1 MSKRND
7 ITVHMIGHGHIDP
20 TWLWRWT
27 EGYEEVRATFRSA
40 LDRMNETPEF
50 RFTASSTC
58 FYAWVKACDPALF
71 EEIRARVAEGRWEL
85 AGGWWI
91 EPDCNIPC
99 GESLVRQGLYAQRF
113 FEREFGMR
121 ASVGFNPDSFGH
133 AGTFPQLY
141 SKLGI
146 HYYVYMRPMPVHERH
161 YPDGTTFYWVANDGS
176 RVLTCNL
183 QEEYN
188 ADANTAERIRT
199 LAAHPQ
205 LNPGQRHVLG
215 FFGVG
220 NHGGGPTKRAIQ
232 QILDLRKDARGP
244 RAEFSTLRGYFDAF
258 LSHHEVAVI
267 PEIRSDLQHHAQGC
281 YTSHAEIKRLN
292 RHTEHALMSAERWA
306 AAAWLSFGHPY
317 PQEALEHA
325 WKDLLYNQFHD
336 ILAGTSIES
345 SYEDSRDQIGG
356 AKHAAHTIENES
368 VQVIARHI
376 DTTPEGNTI
385 AVFNPLPWPV
395 RQTVTAPPAVT
406 RTLDAPIHIV
416 ESEGKVV
423 PSQRVLDERVGSHR
437 YAFTADVPAMGY
449 RCYHARSGT
458 KTVKTPGHLKGGRD
472 FLENDWWRI
481 EFDPYDGHLCR
492 LHDRQNDIELLEKGN
507 VLAAVVDPSD
517 TWGHGYAEYRS
528 EAGRFGHA
536 RLKLIEHGPVRAA
549 MRVQSSFRNSQADQL
564 VTIYRASDTIDCVF
578 RINWQE
584 RYTMLKLAYETHV
597 VNGTAIYDTAYGC
610 QERNTAGTEEPGQM
624 WFDLTGT
631 VEGTPYGLAVL
642 NDCKYGFDVLNG
654 TMRVTLLRSP
664 AYAHHDPS
672 RYDASQP
679 FHIMDQGWHTIRIR
693 LAPHA
698 GAWTA
703 ASIARKAWELNEPA
717 VVHLE
722 SAHAGSLPGCQS
734 FLEAGPDNIAVSV
747 LKKSED
753 GDSLVVRGYET
764 AGAGTEAVLRLPL
777 AGIEA
782 NCTFAPHEIKTL
794 RIDRQ
799 TGMIDEVNLLEE
811 PGEERP

>member
-1 MSKRND
+1 MANLSD

-50 RFTASSTC
+50 RFTASSAC
-58 FYAWVKACDPALF
+58 FYAWVKACDPEMF
-71 EEIRARVAEGRWEL
+71 EEIRVRVSEGRWEL

-99 GESLVRQGLYAQRF
+99 GESFVRQGLYAQRF
-113 FEREFGMR
+113 FAREFRLR
-121 ASVGFNPDSFGH
+121 ATVGFNPDSFGH
-133 AGTFPQLY
+133 AGTFPQIY

-146 HYYVYMRPMPVHERH
+146 HYYVYMRPMPVHERQ

-183 QEEYN
+183 QDDYN
-188 ADANTAERIRT
+188 ADANTADRVRI

-215 FFGVG
+215 FYGVG

-232 QILDLRKDARGP
+232 QLLDMRKDPHGP

-258 LSHHEVAVI
+258 LSAHGTAPI
-267 PEIRSDLQHHAQGC
+267 PEVRTDLQHHAQGC
-281 YTSHAEIKRLN
+281 YTSHAGIKRLN
-292 RHTEHALMSAERWA
+292 RHTEHALMTAERWA
-306 AAAWLSFGHPY
+306 TAAWLTCQHSY
-317 PQEALEHA
+317 PQGALETA

-345 SYEDSRDQIGG
+345 SYEDSRDQMGG
-356 AKHAAHTIENES
+356 AKHTAHAIENES
-368 VQVIARHI
+368 LQVIARHI

-385 AVFNPLPWPV
+385 VVFNPLPWPV

-416 ESEGKVV
+416 DSEGKAV
-423 PSQRVLDERVGSHR
+423 PSQRVLDERIGSHR

-449 RCYHARSGT
+449 RSYHARSGA
-458 KTVKTPGHLKGGRD
+458 KTIKAAGHLKGGRD

-492 LHDRQNDIELLEKGN
+492 LHDRQRNVEVLERGN
-507 VLAAVVDPSD
+507 VLAAIVDPSD
-517 TWGHGYAEYRS
+517 TWGHGYREYRS
-528 EAGRFGHA
+528 EAGHFGNA
-536 RLKLIEHGPVRAA
+536 RLKLLEHGPVRAT
-549 MRVQSSFRNSQADQL
+549 MRVQSSFRNSHADQS
-564 VTIYRASDTIDCVF
+564 VTIHRATDTIDCVF

-584 RYTMLKLAYETHV
+584 RYTMLKLGYDTCIEK
-597 VNGTAIYDTAYGC
+597 GTATYDTAYGC

-624 WFDLTGT
+624 WFDLSG
-631 VEGTPYGLAVL
+631 VIEAQPYGLAVL

-693 LAPHA
+693 LVPHTGNWTDVSIPHA
-698 GAWTA
+698 
-703 ASIARKAWELNEPA
+703 AWELNEPTR
-717 VVHLE
+717 VHLE
-722 SAHAGSLPGCQS
+722 SAHPGSLPGCQS
-734 FLEAGPDNIAVSV
+734 FLEAKPDSIVVSV
-747 LKKSED
+747 FKPSED
-753 GDSLVVRGYET
+753 GDALIIRGYET
-764 AGAGTEAVLRLPL
+764 AGRKSEAVLRMPHLDL
-777 AGIEA
+777 EA
-782 NCTFAPHEIKTL
+782 KCTFDPHEIKTL
-794 RIDRQ
+794 RIDPKSGEIRQ
-799 TGMIDEVNLLEE
+799 VNLLEE
-811 PGEERP
+811 PEEVRP